1 MSFLCLNMIL
11 KAHSYFYCIAVVC
24 YIECIHDHE
33 WFIEKIGIFI
43 KICQWCHNYLSI
55 YSKYCSVD
63 QLFLYYSNLNSNF
76 NLFCV
81 HAHSHRRLCWPP
93 WGVRRRVGWLARQW
107 VMTNRHA
114 ATPSLLARAVLCTA
128 PWGLTSAQIENIVY
142 NDNVTE
148 LGDSDL
154 SEEDDEDDSD
164 YTPSDRGR
172 GNTQLPLR
180 YTCKIG
186 MLCKLYSSRV
196 IPNWSAANAKT
207 RKLRSKWENVW
218 GMWSAG
224 GRRRAGCGMQEYQHK
239 KHKIRIMG
247 YLGSCV

>member
-1 MSFLCLNMIL
+1 M
-11 KAHSYFYCIAVVC
+11 
-24 YIECIHDHE
+24 
-33 WFIEKIGIFI
+33 
-43 KICQWCHNYLSI
+43 LS
-55 YSKYCSVD
+55 
-63 QLFLYYSNLNSNF
+63 
-76 NLFCV
+76 
-81 HAHSHRRLCWPP
+81 R
-93 WGVRRRVGWLARQW
+93 
-107 VMTNRHA
+107 
-114 ATPSLLARAVLCTA
+114 
-128 PWGLTSAQIENIVY
+128 GLTSAQIENILY

-148 LGDSDL
+148 LRDSDL

-218 GMWSAG
+218 GM
-224 GRRRAGCGMQEYQHK
+224 
-239 KHKIRIMG
+239 
-247 YLGSCV
+247 